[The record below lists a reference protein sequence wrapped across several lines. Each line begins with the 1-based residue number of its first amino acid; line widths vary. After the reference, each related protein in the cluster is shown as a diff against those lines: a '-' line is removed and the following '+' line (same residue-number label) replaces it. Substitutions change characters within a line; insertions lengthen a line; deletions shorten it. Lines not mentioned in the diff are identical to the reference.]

1 MAQRTDWPRR
11 PPGELCQR
19 GASPIHP
26 ARMMTA
32 VAAMTLLLKV
42 AASACPD
49 ATWTAAPAGV
59 SSSWLSTCY
68 KSSEAVS
75 NLAECF
81 DACAPGRPAC
91 LSSAEETRFIL
102 EFVPFGNTWEESGIH
117 FIGDR
122 LTNTDTASLQCDGSP
137 SAPWL
142 TNAEWEHGLGK
153 YHGCAFMV
161 PTGGFGSSYEPSDGS
176 GMRFYNTAA
185 TLFEVK
191 IPCLCAQSSVVATA
205 SAKNETL
212 AWVVAQQEEMVSDA
226 TTWAI
231 VLLAL
236 MGLLVLLP
244 SVYIWVRYMV
254 SRSTG
259 DANGESP
266 SDTKSMLRDASSSAA
281 RVRVRVSGALFWLGW
296 LLIVVS
302 LVPDLANNIAK
313 QVLSEDGLLWALG
326 VNPDMLLPAMAW
338 GVCLMLLSI
347 LPTDV
352 SAIRCV
358 PFVLLVIFCFLFLV
372 FATSAVS
379 HSSSIDFVHPM
390 KFWFIMIA
398 WIYQTILVVT
408 LICFLLRTIRCCCC
422 ESHRM
427 TPRAALNRMWLTLRC
442 LLIATAVPPIAYVI
456 CATLADDF
464 GHDAAGTGGLI
475 IYAVSFALAG
485 VTFKPANRGRI
496 RRFLGS
502 LGAKGTSEQEAAAIA
517 ALVGGRSPAET
528 LSLAT
533 SKFRMLTT
541 DQLEVSDLAS
551 SKDTGM
557 YARTKRAALGEC
569 AAFLSH
575 SWQDDGVAKY
585 DALNAWSIRQEA
597 GERSIWLDKACIDQH
612 ANIDDQLVALP
623 IFLSGCKQ
631 LLIIAGPTYTS
642 RLWCTMEVFTFVRMN
657 GGQHQNIIVEPIAGQ
672 TLQILAKF
680 DGGKAQCFDPED
692 RSHLLAVIE
701 SGMGDIRHLNRMVG
715 AIFTA
720 KARGAGLQV
729 LSEVTQGRTD
739 SRQPVHV

>member
-1 MAQRTDWPRR
+1 M
-11 PPGELCQR
+11 
-19 GASPIHP
+19 
-26 ARMMTA
+26 
-32 VAAMTLLLKV
+32 
-42 AASACPD
+42 
-49 ATWTAAPAGV
+49 
-59 SSSWLSTCY
+59 
-68 KSSEAVS
+68 S
-75 NLAECF
+75 NLGECF
-81 DACAPGRPAC
+81 GACAPGRPVC

-102 EFVPFGNTWEESGIH
+102 EHVPFNHTSLDIH

-122 LTNTDTASLQCDGSP
+122 LTKKDTATLQCDGSP

-142 TNAEWEHGLGK
+142 ADAQWEHGPGK
-153 YHGCAFMV
+153 YHGCPFMV
-161 PTGGFGSSYEPSDGS
+161 PTGGFGASYEPSDGP
-176 GMRFYNTAA
+176 GVEFYNTAA
-185 TLFEVK
+185 TFLGFK
-191 IPCLCAQSSVVATA
+191 TACLCAQSSLVATA
-205 SAKNETL
+205 SAKSETL
-212 AWVVAQQEEMVSDA
+212 AWVAAQHEEMVYDA
-226 TTWAI
+226 TAWAI

-236 MGLLVLLP
+236 MALLVLLP
-244 SVYIWVRYMV
+244 SVYICVRYMA

-259 DANGESP
+259 DASGDSP
-266 SDTKSMLRDASSSAA
+266 SDTKSMLREASSSAA
-281 RVRVRVSGALFWLGW
+281 RVRVRVSSALFWLGW

-313 QVLSEDGLLWALG
+313 QVLSEFGLLWALG
-326 VNPDMLLPAMAW
+326 FDAGTLTPTTAW
-338 GVCLMLLSI
+338 GLCFMLLSI

-358 PFVLLVIFCFLFLV
+358 PFILLTVFSFLFLV

-379 HSSSIDFVHPM
+379 HFSEIDFMHPV

-398 WIYQTILVVT
+398 WTYQAILAAT
-408 LICFLLRTIRCCCC
+408 LICVLIKTIRCCCC

-427 TPRAALNRMWLTLRC
+427 TPRAALHRMWLILRC
-442 LLIATAVPPIAYVI
+442 LLIATAVPPITYVV
-456 CATLADDF
+456 CATLAPADF
-464 GHDAAGTGGLI
+464 EKDADGEGSLM
-475 IYAVSFALAG
+475 IYAVSSTLAAF
-485 VTFKPANRGRI
+485 TFKPANRGRI

-502 LGAKGTSEQEAAAIA
+502 LGAKGSSEQEAAAIA

-528 LSLAT
+528 LALAT

-541 DQLEVSDLAS
+541 DQLEISDLTS

-557 YARTKRAALGEC
+557 YARTKPAALGEC

-585 DALNAWSIRQEA
+585 EALNAWSIRQKA
-597 GERSIWLDKACIDQH
+597 DERSIWLDKACIDQH

-657 GGQHQNIIVEPIAGQ
+657 GGRHQNIVVEPIAGV
-672 TLQILAKF
+672 TLETLAKF
-680 DGGKAQCFDPED
+680 DGGKAQCFDPKD

-720 KARGAGLQV
+720 KAKAAGLEV
-729 LSEVTQGRTD
+729 LSEVTQGKTD
-739 SRQPVHV
+739 TRQSVHV

>member
-1 MAQRTDWPRR
+1 MACSANAAPNAT
-11 PPGELCQR
+11 GKNV
-19 GASPIHP
+19 
-26 ARMMTA
+26 TA
-32 VAAMTLLLKV
+32 EAAFTMLVNVAT
-42 AASACPD
+42 SACPD

-59 SSSWLSTCY
+59 SSSWLSTCF
-68 KSSEAVS
+68 KSSESVS

-102 EFVPFGNTWEESGIH
+102 EFVSFGNTWEENGIH

-122 LTNTDTASLQCDGSP
+122 LTNKDTASLQCDGSP

-142 TNAEWEHGLGK
+142 TNAEWEHGRGK
-153 YHGCAFMV
+153 YHGCPFMV
-161 PTGGFGSSYEPSDGS
+161 PTGGFGSSYEPSDGP
-176 GMRFYNTAA
+176 GVRFYNTAA

-205 SAKNETL
+205 SAKNKTL
-212 AWVVAQQEEMVSDA
+212 AWVVAQHEEMVSDA

-244 SVYIWVRYMV
+244 SVYIWVRYRA

-302 LVPDLANNIAK
+302 LVPDLVNNIAK
-313 QVLSEDGLLWALG
+313 QVLSEAGLLWALG
-326 VNPDMLLPAMAW
+326 FNPGMLTPAMAW
-338 GVCLMLLSI
+338 GVCLMTLSI

-379 HSSSIDFVHPM
+379 HSSSIDFMHPA
-390 KFWFIMIA
+390 KFWFIMLA

-408 LICFLLRTIRCCCC
+408 LICVLLKTIRCYCC
-422 ESHRM
+422 EFHRM

-464 GHDAAGTGGLI
+464 GHDVAGTGGLI
-475 IYAVSFALAG
+475 IYAVSFALTAG
-485 VTFKPANRGRI
+485 RGHLQTCEPRSHSPLP
-496 RRFLGS
+496 RLARG
-502 LGAKGTSEQEAAAIA
+502 KGDVRAR
-517 ALVGGRSPAET
+517 GGRHCCLGRRSLTCRDALPRHQQVSCADDRPARNVR
-528 LSLAT
+528 AH
-533 SKFRMLTT
+533 
-541 DQLEVSDLAS
+541 VN

-575 SWQDDGVAKY
+575 SSGKTM
-585 DALNAWSIRQEA
+585 AW
-597 GERSIWLDKACIDQH
+597 RS
-612 ANIDDQLVALP
+612 
-623 IFLSGCKQ
+623 
-631 LLIIAGPTYTS
+631 
-642 RLWCTMEVFTFVRMN
+642 TMR
-657 GGQHQNIIVEPIAGQ
+657 
-672 TLQILAKF
+672 
-680 DGGKAQCFDPED
+680 
-692 RSHLLAVIE
+692 
-701 SGMGDIRHLNRMVG
+701 
-715 AIFTA
+715 
-720 KARGAGLQV
+720 
-729 LSEVTQGRTD
+729 
-739 SRQPVHV
+739 

>member
-1 MAQRTDWPRR
+1 
-11 PPGELCQR
+11 
-19 GASPIHP
+19 
-26 ARMMTA
+26 MMTA
-32 VAAMTLLLKV
+32 AAMTLLLQI
-42 AASACPD
+42 AASTCPD
-49 ATWTAAPAGV
+49 ATWTAAPN
-59 SSSWLSTCY
+59 SSWLNACY

-75 NLAECF
+75 NLGECF
-81 DACAPGRPAC
+81 DACAPGRPVC

-102 EFVPFGNTWEESGIH
+102 EHVPFGRTWEGNGIH

-122 LTNTDTASLQCDGSP
+122 LTNKDTASLQCDGSP

-142 TNAEWEHGLGK
+142 ADAQWDHRPGK
-153 YHGCAFMV
+153 YHGCAFMN
-161 PTGGFGSSYEPSDGS
+161 PTGGFGASYEPSNDAGVDFIN
-176 GMRFYNTAA
+176 GAA
-185 TLFEVK
+185 TFFEVK
-191 IPCLCAQSSVVATA
+191 MACLCATSSVVATP

-212 AWVVAQQEEMVSDA
+212 AWVAAQHEEMVYDA
-226 TTWAI
+226 SVWAI
-231 VLLAL
+231 VMLASVA
-236 MGLLVLLP
+236 LLVLLP
-244 SVYIWVRYMV
+244 SIYICVRYMA

-266 SDTKSMLRDASSSAA
+266 SDTTTMLQDASSSAA

-296 LLIVVS
+296 LLVIVS
-302 LVPDLANNIAK
+302 LVPDVVNNVAK
-313 QVLSEDGLLWALG
+313 QVLSSSGLLWAIG
-326 VNPDMLLPAMAW
+326 VYPTTFTIPW
-338 GVCLMLLSI
+338 GLCLMLLAI

-358 PFVLLVIFCFLFLV
+358 PFVLLIIFCFLFLV
-372 FATSAVS
+372 MASSAVS
-379 HSSSIDFVHPM
+379 HLSEIDFMHPV

-398 WIYQTILVVT
+398 WTYQIILIAT
-408 LICFLLRTIRCCCC
+408 LICVIIKTIRCCCC

-427 TPRAALNRMWLTLRC
+427 TPRDALNRLWLTLRC
-442 LLIATAVPPIAYVI
+442 FLIGSSVPPAAYVI
-456 CATLADDF
+456 CATLAADF
-464 GHDAAGTGGLI
+464 GHDATGTGGLI
-475 IYAVSFALAG
+475 LYAVSYALAG
-485 VTFKPANRGRI
+485 FAFRPANRGRI

-502 LGAKGTSEQEAAAIA
+502 LGAKGSSEQEAAAIA

-528 LSLAT
+528 LALAT

-541 DQLEVSDLAS
+541 DQLEISDLTS

-557 YARTKRAALGEC
+557 YARTKPAALGEC

-575 SWQDDGVAKY
+575 SWQDDGMAKY
-585 DALNAWSIRQEA
+585 EALNAWSIRQKA
-597 GERSIWLDKACIDQH
+597 DERSIWLDKACIDQH

-657 GGQHQNIIVEPIAGQ
+657 GGRHQNIVVEPIAGV
-672 TLQILAKF
+672 TLETLAKF
-680 DGGKAQCFDPED
+680 DGGKAQCFDPKD

-720 KARGAGLQV
+720 KAKGAGLEV
-729 LSEVTQGRTD
+729 LSEVTQGKTD
-739 SRQPVHV
+739 TRQAVHV

>member
-1 MAQRTDWPRR
+1 VACSANAAPNAT
-11 PPGELCQR
+11 GKNV
-19 GASPIHP
+19 
-26 ARMMTA
+26 TA
-32 VAAMTLLLKV
+32 EAAFTMLVNVAT
-42 AASACPD
+42 SACPD

-59 SSSWLSTCY
+59 SSSWLSTCF
-68 KSSEAVS
+68 KSSESVS

-102 EFVPFGNTWEESGIH
+102 EFVSFGNTWEENGIH

-122 LTNTDTASLQCDGSP
+122 LTNKDTASLQCDGSP

-142 TNAEWEHGLGK
+142 TNAEWEHGRGK
-153 YHGCAFMV
+153 YHGCPFMV
-161 PTGGFGSSYEPSDGS
+161 PTGGFGSSYEPSDGP
-176 GMRFYNTAA
+176 GVRFYNTAA

-205 SAKNETL
+205 SAKNKTL
-212 AWVVAQQEEMVSDA
+212 AWVVAQHEEMVSDA

-244 SVYIWVRYMV
+244 SVYIWVRYRA

-302 LVPDLANNIAK
+302 LVPDLVNNIAK
-313 QVLSEDGLLWALG
+313 QVLSEAGLLWALG
-326 VNPDMLLPAMAW
+326 FNPGMLTPAMAW
-338 GVCLMLLSI
+338 GVCLMTLSI

-379 HSSSIDFVHPM
+379 HSSSIDFMHPA
-390 KFWFIMIA
+390 KFWFIMLA

-408 LICFLLRTIRCCCC
+408 LICVLLKTIRCYCC
-422 ESHRM
+422 EFHRM

-442 LLIATAVPPIAYVI
+442 LLIATAVPPIAYVV

-533 SKFRMLTT
+533 SKFRVLTT
-541 DQLEVSDLAS
+541 DQLEMSELTS
-551 SKDTGM
+551 T
-557 YARTKRAALGEC
+557 ARTRACTRARNALLSASAQHSCHTALARRWRGEVRC
-569 AAFLSH
+569 AECVVDSPR
-575 SWQDDGVAKY
+575 SWRAK
-585 DALNAWSIRQEA
+585 
-597 GERSIWLDKACIDQH
+597 H
-612 ANIDDQLVALP
+612 
-623 IFLSGCKQ
+623 
-631 LLIIAGPTYTS
+631 
-642 RLWCTMEVFTFVRMN
+642 
-657 GGQHQNIIVEPIAGQ
+657 
-672 TLQILAKF
+672 LA
-680 DGGKAQCFDPED
+680 
-692 RSHLLAVIE
+692 R
-701 SGMGDIRHLNRMVG
+701 
-715 AIFTA
+715 
-720 KARGAGLQV
+720 
-729 LSEVTQGRTD
+729 
-739 SRQPVHV
+739 